1 MKKAI
6 LIQLVALFAFSTL
19 AMAQT
24 PLSKRNLEG
33 ITLGNRIPLVQI
45 APAVAAVCVT
55 NFDTTVP
62 SSPTVR
68 RIQVTRNAH
77 RDLGYCAYDLQFFT
91 GGLPVSDLKWT
102 VNDVSLA
109 NSANRKEVS
118 VPAML
123 GQTKVC
129 VTYLVNGKHPGSD
142 CNTYLIIK

>member
-1 MKKAI
+1 MRKTI
-6 LIQLVALFAFSTL
+6 LMQLVALFAFSTL

-24 PLSKRNLEG
+24 PLS
-33 ITLGNRIPLVQI
+33 TGNSQGFTFGQQIPT
-45 APAVAAVCVT
+45 PTAATAACVT
-55 NFDTTVP
+55 DFDTTTP
-62 SSPTVR
+62 ASPTVR

-91 GGLPVSDLKWT
+91 GGLPVTDLKWT

-109 NSANRKEVS
+109 GSANRKEVS

-129 VTYLVNGKHPGSD
+129 VTYLVNGKYAGSD
-142 CNTYLIIK
+142 CNTYLILP